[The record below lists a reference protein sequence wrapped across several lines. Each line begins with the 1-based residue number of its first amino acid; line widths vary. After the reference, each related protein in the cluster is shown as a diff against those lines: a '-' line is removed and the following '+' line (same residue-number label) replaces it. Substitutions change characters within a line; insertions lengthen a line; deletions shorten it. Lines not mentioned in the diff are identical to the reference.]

1 MATAAQTKRTHTPQ
15 PDLDGIE
22 LAEVL
27 HALADP
33 VRLEIVRQVDAC
45 PDSDPLTCGQLE
57 LAVSKSTGSHHLK
70 ILHEAGITTE
80 RAHGT
85 RKFISLR
92 RAELQRRFPGL
103 LDSVL
108 RASDSD

>member
-1 MATAAQTKRTHTPQ
+1 MGTAAQTKQSHTPQ

-33 VRLEIVRQVDAC
+33 VRLEIVRQVSAC

-70 ILHEAGITTE
+70 ILHEAGITSE

-92 RAELQRRFPGL
+92 RADLEQRFPGL

-108 RASDSD
+108 RAGDPA

>member
-1 MATAAQTKRTHTPQ
+1 MATAAQTTPSHTPQ
-15 PDLDGIE
+15 PDLEEIA

-27 HALADP
+27 QALADP
-33 VRLEIVRQVDAC
+33 VRLEIVRQVGAC

-57 LAVSKSTGSHHLK
+57 LSVSKSTGSHHLK
-70 ILHEAGITTE
+70 ILHQAGITTE
-80 RAHGT
+80 REQGT

-92 RAELQRRFPGL
+92 RAELERRFPGV

-108 RASDSD
+108 RSAA